1 MGQLTQTT
9 TQVQTKLDDAD
20 ASNVGNT
27 SISDASDTK
36 ATAVKKS
43 GFHSLGASSSNAP
56 SSERS
61 VLISAVRNTAASGEI
76 RYGQIVLTEGSELY
90 WAVDDNGTLSSW
102 SQAIGTATTQTL
114 TNKTLTSPVL
124 TTPQINDSSADHQYI
139 FAAANLAADRT
150 VSLPLLAGND
160 TFVFEAFTQTLTN
173 KTLTSAV
180 LNTGVSGTAI
190 KDEDNM
196 ASDSATHLA
205 TQQSIKAYVD
215 SQASSVSPSSTTT
228 FTNKTINASNNTL
241 SNIPMS
247 ATSFSA
253 GTGVTLSTNTLNVDA
268 AQTGITSL
276 LATDIKIGEDD
287 QTKIDFE
294 TADTINFYAANTKQL
309 ALTDGALN
317 ILAQGDLRLEDSSGG
332 EYVALQAPSTLSSSY
347 TLTLPADDGSSSQIL
362 STDGSG
368 VLSWASVSTAGL
380 TDGSVTTAKL
390 ADDAVTSAKL
400 AHALDITTSVSVGGS
415 SDGVAISQGAIALK
429 NGGTRSK
436 IDFYCESSNAHYTRV
451 QSAEHSSY
459 SGNITL
465 TLPAST
471 GTSGQAMV
479 TDGSGNLSFATV
491 EGAYSAWSI
500 KTSSDHPYTASH
512 KDQLIINSASAF
524 TVTLP
529 SSPSAGNTVIICNA
543 GAGTVTVGR
552 NSSNI
557 NSAAEDGSLPQ
568 GNSVQLVYVDS
579 TIGWFE
585 I

>member
-9 TQVQTKLDDAD
+9 TQVQTILDDAS

-247 ATSFSA
+247 ATSFAA

-294 TADTINFYAANTKQL
+294 TEDTINFYAANTKQL

-332 EYVALQAPSTLSSSY
+332 EYVALQAPSSLSSSY

-429 NGGTRSK
+429 NGGTQSK

-451 QSAEHSSY
+451 QAAAHSAY

-471 GTSGQAMV
+471 GSSGQAMV

-491 EGAYSAWSI
+491 SGSYNSWLV
-500 KTSSDHPYTASH
+500 KTSAYTALAG
-512 KDQLIINSASAF
+512 DQIVVNSASAV
-524 TVTLP
+524 TITLP
-529 SSPSAGNTVIICNA
+529 ASASAGNTVIIKA
-543 GAGTVTVGR
+543 TGGGTVTIGR
-552 NSSNI
+552 NSQNI
-557 NSAAEDGSLPQ
+557 NSTAADGTLLS
-568 GNSVQLVYVDS
+568 GSAVQLVFVDS
-579 TIGWFE
+579 TIGFLE
-585 I
+585 V

>member
-9 TQVQTKLDDAD
+9 SQVQTILNDAD

-43 GFHSLGASSSNAP
+43 GFHSLGASASNAP

-215 SQASSVSPSSTTT
+215 SQASSVTASSTTT

-247 ATSFSA
+247 ATSFAA

-332 EYVALQAPSTLSSSY
+332 EYVALQAPSSLSSSY

-362 STDGSG
+362 TTDGSG
-368 VLSWASVSTAGL
+368 VLSWASISTAGL

-429 NGGTRSK
+429 NGGTQSK

-451 QSAEHSSY
+451 QAAAHSAY

-471 GTSGQAMV
+471 GSSGQAMV
-479 TDGSGNLSFATV
+479 TDGSGALSFATV
-491 EGAYSAWSI
+491 SGSYNSWLV
-500 KTSSDHPYTASH
+500 KTSAYTALAG
-512 KDQLIINSASAF
+512 DQIVVNSASAV
-524 TVTLP
+524 TITLP
-529 SSPSAGNTVIICNA
+529 GSASAGDTVIIKA
-543 GAGTVTVGR
+543 TGGGTVTIGR
-552 NSSNI
+552 NSQNI
-557 NSAAEDGSLPQ
+557 NSAAADSTLFN
-568 GNSVQLVYVDS
+568 GNAVQLVYVDG
-579 TIGWFE
+579 TIGFLE

>member
-1 MGQLTQTT
+1 MMLTRRMSAIQ
-9 TQVQTKLDDAD
+9 AY
-20 ASNVGNT
+20 
-27 SISDASDTK
+27 SDASDTK

-43 GFHSLGASSSNAP
+43 GFHSLGASASNAP
-56 SSERS
+56 SSDRS

-215 SQASSVSPSSTTT
+215 SQASSVTASSTTT

-247 ATSFSA
+247 ATSFAA

-332 EYVALQAPSTLSSSY
+332 EYVALQAPSSLSSSY

-362 STDGSG
+362 TTDGSG
-368 VLSWASVSTAGL
+368 VLSWASISTAGL

-429 NGGTRSK
+429 NGGTQSK

-451 QSAEHSSY
+451 QAAAHSAY

-471 GTSGQAMV
+471 GSSGQAMV
-479 TDGSGNLSFATV
+479 TDGSGALSFATV
-491 EGAYSAWSI
+491 SGSYNSWLV
-500 KTSSDHPYTASH
+500 KTSAYTALAG
-512 KDQLIINSASAF
+512 DQIVVNSASAV
-524 TVTLP
+524 TITLP
-529 SSPSAGNTVIICNA
+529 GSASAGDTVIIKA
-543 GAGTVTVGR
+543 TGGGTVTIGR
-552 NSSNI
+552 NSQNI
-557 NSAAEDGSLPQ
+557 NSAAADSTLFN
-568 GNSVQLVYVDS
+568 GNAVQLVYVDG
-579 TIGWFE
+579 TIGFLE

>member
-9 TQVQTKLDDAD
+9 TQVQTILNDAD

-43 GFHSLGASSSNAP
+43 GFHSLGASASNAP

-215 SQASSVSPSSTTT
+215 GQVSGVTASSTTT

-247 ATSFSA
+247 ATSFAA
-253 GTGVTLSTNTLNVDA
+253 GTGLTLSTNTVNVDA

-287 QTKIDFE
+287 ETKIDFE

-332 EYVALQAPSTLSSSY
+332 EYVALQAPSSLSSSY
-347 TLTLPADDGSSSQIL
+347 TLTLPADDGTSSQIL

-429 NGGTRSK
+429 NGGTQSK
-436 IDFYCESSNAHYTRV
+436 IDFYCESGNQHYTRV
-451 QSAEHSSY
+451 QAAQHSAY

-471 GTSGQAMV
+471 GSSGQAMV
-479 TDGSGNLSFATV
+479 TDGSGTLSFASVSGSYT
-491 EGAYSAWSI
+491 AFAT
-500 KTSSDHPYTASH
+500 KTTNYTASAG
-512 KDQLIINSASAF
+512 DQLVCNHASTPF
-524 TVTLP
+524 TITLP
-529 SSPSAGNTVIICNA
+529 SSPSANDIVVISNA
-543 GAGTVTVGR
+543 GAATVTIGR
-552 NSSNI
+552 NSSKI
-557 NSAAEDGSLPQ
+557 NSLAQDATLVTDTSA
-568 GNSVQLVYVDS
+568 QLVYVDS
-579 TIGWFE
+579 TIGWHE

>member
-1 MGQLTQTT
+1 
-9 TQVQTKLDDAD
+9 
-20 ASNVGNT
+20 
-27 SISDASDTK
+27 
-36 ATAVKKS
+36 
-43 GFHSLGASSSNAP
+43 
-56 SSERS
+56 
-61 VLISAVRNTAASGEI
+61 
-76 RYGQIVLTEGSELY
+76 
-90 WAVDDNGTLSSW
+90 
-102 SQAIGTATTQTL
+102 
-114 TNKTLTSPVL
+114 
-124 TTPQINDSSADHQYI
+124 
-139 FAAANLAADRT
+139 
-150 VSLPLLAGND
+150 
-160 TFVFEAFTQTLTN
+160 
-173 KTLTSAV
+173 
-180 LNTGVSGTAI
+180 
-190 KDEDNM
+190 
-196 ASDSATHLA
+196 
-205 TQQSIKAYVD
+205 
-215 SQASSVSPSSTTT
+215 
-228 FTNKTINASNNTL
+228 
-241 SNIPMS
+241 MS
-247 ATSFSA
+247 ATSFAA

-294 TADTINFYAANTKQL
+294 TADTINFYAANTKHL

-332 EYVALQAPSTLSSSY
+332 EYVALQAPSSLSSSY

-390 ADDAVTSAKL
+390 SDDAVTSAKL

-471 GTSGQAMV
+471 GSSGQAMV

-491 EGAYSAWSI
+491 SGSYNSWLV
-500 KTSSDHPYTASH
+500 KTSAYTALAG
-512 KDQLIINSASAF
+512 DQIVVNSASAV
-524 TVTLP
+524 TITLP
-529 SSPSAGNTVIICNA
+529 ASASAGNTVIIKA
-543 GAGTVTVGR
+543 TGGGTVTIGR
-552 NSSNI
+552 NSQNI
-557 NSAAEDGSLPQ
+557 NSKAADGTLLS
-568 GNSVQLVYVDS
+568 GSAVQLVFVDS
-579 TIGWFE
+579 TIGFLE
-585 I
+585 V

>member
-9 TQVQTKLDDAD
+9 SQLQTILDNAD

-436 IDFYCESSNAHYTRV
+436 IDFYC
-451 QSAEHSSY
+451 
-459 SGNITL
+459 
-465 TLPAST
+465 
-471 GTSGQAMV
+471 
-479 TDGSGNLSFATV
+479 
-491 EGAYSAWSI
+491 
-500 KTSSDHPYTASH
+500 
-512 KDQLIINSASAF
+512 
-524 TVTLP
+524 
-529 SSPSAGNTVIICNA
+529 
-543 GAGTVTVGR
+543 
-552 NSSNI
+552 
-557 NSAAEDGSLPQ
+557 
-568 GNSVQLVYVDS
+568 
-579 TIGWFE
+579 
-585 I
+585 

>member
-9 TQVQTKLDDAD
+9 TQVQTILDDAD

-43 GFHSLGASSSNAP
+43 GFHSLGASASNAP
-56 SSERS
+56 SSDRS

-190 KDEDNM
+190 LDEDNM

-215 SQASSVSPSSTTT
+215 SQASSVTASSTTT

-247 ATSFSA
+247 ATSFAA

-332 EYVALQAPSTLSSSY
+332 EYVALQAPSSLSSSY
-347 TLTLPADDGSSSQIL
+347 TLTMPADDGTSSQIL
-362 STDGSG
+362 TTDGSG
-368 VLSWASVSTAGL
+368 VLSWASISTAGL

-429 NGGTRSK
+429 NGGTQSK

-451 QSAEHSSY
+451 QAAAHSAY

-471 GTSGQAMV
+471 GSSGQAMV

-491 EGAYSAWSI
+491 SGAYTAWAQ
-500 KTSSDHPYTASH
+500 KTSDFTASAG
-512 KDQLIINSASAF
+512 DQLLCIHPSTPF
-524 TVTLP
+524 TITLP
-529 SSPSAGNTVIICNA
+529 SSPSANDTVIISNA
-543 GAGTVTVGR
+543 GAATVTIGR
-552 NSSNI
+552 NSSKI
-557 NSAAEDGSLPQ
+557 NSLAQDATLVTDTSA
-568 GNSVQLVYVDS
+568 QLVYVDS
-579 TIGWFE
+579 TIGWHE

>member
-9 TQVQTKLDDAD
+9 TQVQTILDDAD

-43 GFHSLGASSSNAP
+43 GFHSLGASASNAP

-215 SQASSVSPSSTTT
+215 SQASSVTASSTTT

-247 ATSFSA
+247 ATSFAA

-332 EYVALQAPSTLSSSY
+332 EYVALQAPSSLSSSY

-362 STDGSG
+362 TTDGSG
-368 VLSWASVSTAGL
+368 VLSWASISTAGL

-429 NGGTRSK
+429 NGGTQSK

-451 QSAEHSSY
+451 QAAAHSAY

-471 GTSGQAMV
+471 GSSGQAMV
-479 TDGSGNLSFATV
+479 TDGSGALSFATV
-491 EGAYSAWSI
+491 SGSYNSWLV
-500 KTSSDHPYTASH
+500 KTSAYTALAG
-512 KDQLIINSASAF
+512 DQIVVNSASAV
-524 TVTLP
+524 TITLP
-529 SSPSAGNTVIICNA
+529 GSASAGDTVIIKA
-543 GAGTVTVGR
+543 TGGGTVTIGR
-552 NSSNI
+552 NSQNI
-557 NSAAEDGSLPQ
+557 NSAAADSTLFN
-568 GNSVQLVYVDS
+568 GNAVQLVYVDG
-579 TIGWFE
+579 TIGFLE

>member
-9 TQVQTKLDDAD
+9 TQVQTILDDAS

-247 ATSFSA
+247 ATSFAA

-332 EYVALQAPSTLSSSY
+332 EYVALQAPSSLSSSY

-471 GTSGQAMV
+471 GSSGQAMV

-491 EGAYSAWSI
+491 SGSYNSWLV
-500 KTSSDHPYTASH
+500 KTSAYTALAG
-512 KDQLIINSASAF
+512 DQIVVNSASAV
-524 TVTLP
+524 TITLP
-529 SSPSAGNTVIICNA
+529 ASASAGNTVIIKA
-543 GAGTVTVGR
+543 TGGGTVTIGR
-552 NSSNI
+552 NSQNI
-557 NSAAEDGSLPQ
+557 NSTAADGTLLS
-568 GNSVQLVYVDS
+568 GSAVQLVFVDS
-579 TIGWFE
+579 TIGFLE
-585 I
+585 V

>member
-9 TQVQTKLDDAD
+9 SQLQTILDNAD

-332 EYVALQAPSTLSSSY
+332 EYVALQAPSSLSSSY

-400 AHALDITTSVSVGGS
+400 ADALDITTSVSVGGS

-471 GTSGQAMV
+471 GSSGQAMV

-491 EGAYSAWSI
+491 SGSYNSWLV
-500 KTSSDHPYTASH
+500 KTSAYTALAG
-512 KDQLIINSASAF
+512 DQIVVNSASAV
-524 TVTLP
+524 TITLP
-529 SSPSAGNTVIICNA
+529 ASASAGNTVIIKA
-543 GAGTVTVGR
+543 TGGGTVTIGR
-552 NSSNI
+552 NSQNI
-557 NSAAEDGSLPQ
+557 NSTAADGTLLS
-568 GNSVQLVYVDS
+568 GSAVQLVFVDS
-579 TIGWFE
+579 TIGFLE
-585 I
+585 V